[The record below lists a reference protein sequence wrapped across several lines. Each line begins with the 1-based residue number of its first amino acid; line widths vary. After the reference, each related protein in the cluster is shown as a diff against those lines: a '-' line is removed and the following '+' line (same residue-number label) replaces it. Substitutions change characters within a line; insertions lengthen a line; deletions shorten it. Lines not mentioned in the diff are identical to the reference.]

1 MKTRFYWI
9 ALFTS
14 AALIAQAQAGGQRGG
29 GFAMAPHSAPAFHSA
44 PRGNFGGGRFSAP
57 GPRFSSYRPPM
68 AFRQQR
74 FGGSDRALVRSR
86 QFATARANPR
96 IDASRTVAGSDR
108 RFSRNGQA
116 AGSRFENRAANSA
129 QQHIFAR
136 RTASWHRDWDRRR
149 DHFWNG
155 HRCRFINGEWFI
167 YDTGFYPY
175 DYGYP
180 YDYYP
185 YAYDPGVYED
195 DANYYSQRAYDSTD
209 QVTDSTVA
217 GAQTQLARQGYYRG
231 EIDGIVGPETRR
243 AIVHYQS
250 DRGLRVT
257 GRLNEDTLRAL
268 ESPRVGRN

>member
-1 MKTRFYWI
+1 MKTRVYWI

-14 AALIAQAQAGGQRGG
+14 AALIAQARAGGYHSG

-44 PRGNFGGGRFSAP
+44 PRSNFGAGRFNAP
-57 GPRFSSYRPPM
+57 GPRFSSYRAPM
-68 AFRQQR
+68 AFREQR
-74 FGGSDRALVRSR
+74 FGSSGRAFAQNR
-86 QFATARANPR
+86 QFATARMNHR
-96 IDASRTVAGSDR
+96 IDASRSVAGSDS

-116 AGSRFENRAANSA
+116 PGSRFENRAASAA
-129 QQHIFAR
+129 QQHVFAR
-136 RTASWHRDWDRRR
+136 RTANWQRDWDRHR

-155 HRCRFINGEWFI
+155 HRCRFVNGEWFI

-185 YAYDPGVYED
+185 YEYDPGVYED
-195 DANYYSQRAYDSTD
+195 DANYYSQGAYDSSG

-217 GAQTQLARQGYYRG
+217 SAQTQLARQGYYRG

-243 AIVHYQS
+243 AIMRYQS

-257 GRLNEDTLRAL
+257 GRLNVDTLHAL
-268 ESPRVGRN
+268 EAPRVGSN

>member
-1 MKTRFYWI
+1 MKTRFYWV

-14 AALIAQAQAGGQRGG
+14 AALIAQAQAGGHHGG

-44 PRGNFGGGRFSAP
+44 PHSNFGAGRFNAP
-57 GPRFSSYRPPM
+57 GPGFSSYRAPM
-68 AFRQQR
+68 AFREQR
-74 FGGSDRALVRSR
+74 FGGSDRAFAQNR
-86 QFATARANPR
+86 QFAPARMNHR
-96 IDASRTVAGSDR
+96 IDASRTVAGSEN
-108 RFSRNGQA
+108 RFTRNGQV
-116 AGSRFENRAANSA
+116 AGRRFENRGANAA
-129 QQHIFAR
+129 QQHVFAH
-136 RTASWHRDWDRRR
+136 RTASWHRDWDRHH

-175 DYGYP
+175 GYGYP

-185 YAYDPGVYED
+185 YEYDPGVYED
-195 DANYYSQRAYDSTD
+195 DANYYSQGAYDSSG

-243 AIVHYQS
+243 AIMRYQS

-257 GRLNEDTLRAL
+257 GRLNADTLRAL
-268 ESPRVGRN
+268 ESPRVGSN